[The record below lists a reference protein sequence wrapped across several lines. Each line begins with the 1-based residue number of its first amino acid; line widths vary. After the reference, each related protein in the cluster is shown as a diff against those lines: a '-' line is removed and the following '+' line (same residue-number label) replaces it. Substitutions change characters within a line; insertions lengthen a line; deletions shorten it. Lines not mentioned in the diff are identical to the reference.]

1 MEITI
6 ASISRVSA
14 TLQRLRSAATPNMK
28 TPASRAPLLPSQSGA
43 FRPLSPAWPAV
54 VVTVRVAVP
63 LFVPPPSVIGLPLT
77 EHAICA
83 VVGAVQVKL
92 TEPLN
97 PLRASTVI
105 VDVPDCPA
113 AAMLTT
119 FPKIV

>member
-1 MEITI
+1 
-6 ASISRVSA
+6 
-14 TLQRLRSAATPNMK
+14 MK

-43 FRPLSPAWPAV
+43 FRPLSPVWAAV

-83 VVGAVQVKL
+83 VVGAVHVKL
-92 TEPLN
+92 TEPLK

-105 VDVPDCPA
+105 VEVPDCPA
-113 AAMLTT
+113 AAMLIT